1 MTLLRMSDLASKPGK
16 PGYLPICR
24 AQIYKLINAGE
35 FPAGR
40 LLSPRVRAWSVD
52 EVNRWVDSRSAA
64 LNHHI
69 N

>member
-1 MTLLRMSDLASKPGK
+1 MTLLRMHDLASTRNK

-24 AQIYKLINAGE
+24 AQIYKLITAGE

-52 EVNRWVDSRSAA
+52 EVNKWVDSRGAK
-64 LNHHI
+64 
-69 N
+69 